1 MVKDNKRRLYFLSFG
16 PAVYKRSDLREL
28 RDVIFNDL
36 LNL

>member
-1 MVKDNKRRLYFLSFG
+1 MVRDNKRRMYFLNFG
-16 PAVYKRSDLREL
+16 LAVYKRSDLREL